1 MKLTSQINPV
11 KPLNEVTRSVTSP
24 ADSGLTRRDLLKS
37 MAGFGAI
44 AALSNG
50 TQITKASDG
59 VTNSSTKRT
68 TSKVHVPASAAAQ
81 SKVLAERA
89 EDYLGQIFEVARGPR
104 GLIISHS
111 RFDTRQPLQE
121 GEDLHPFLHQDLD
134 SNWGKDAPK
143 PTLADW
149 YYGEDTL
156 WATGWLLWSQ
166 MIRYRVTREAEAQR
180 IARKCFQ
187 DLNHVFDL
195 CRPIEPGLLGKPH
208 GGRGGPTTS
217 FDQAA
222 NPVLLY
228 AEFARESGTSAE
240 KEQALHNLLEHGN
253 YYLCRNWQEDQ
264 HGNL

>member
-89 EDYLGQIFEVARGPR
+89 EDYLGQIFEVARGPG

-111 RFDTRQPLQE
+111 RFDTRLPLQE
-121 GEDLHPFLHQDLD
+121 SDDLPASLHQVLD
-134 SNWGKDAPK
+134 SAWGKDAVK
-143 PTLADW
+143 PTIAEW
-149 YYGEDTL
+149 YYGENTL

-166 MIRYRVTREAEAQR
+166 MIRFRVT
-180 IARKCFQ
+180 K
-187 DLNHVFDL
+187 D
-195 CRPIEPGLLGKPH
+195 
-208 GGRGGPTTS
+208 
-217 FDQAA
+217 
-222 NPVLLY
+222 PV
-228 AEFARESGTSAE
+228 AI
-240 KEQALHNLLEHGN
+240 
-253 YYLCRNWQEDQ
+253 
-264 HGNL
+264 